1 MNNYDEI
8 KMLVEA
14 SRRALAG
21 NVNESNTTDIRKQY
35 GLINEQKVV
44 DTKEIDIED
53 TETDKE
59 TDKET
64 GKDSEQIGVK
74 KDKQKAYRVINNVII
89 LHGKTKADLQLTTDE
104 KNALTSSVDEFRTD
118 VAELTDFGELN
129 VYPENVEWN
138 GKILELDL
146 EFFFSIN
153 EPNGLY
159 VKSDMVKIDQNYMG
173 MIAKLQSYYEKFKA
187 KWSKIVA
194 SRQEDVEE

>member
-21 NVNESNTTDIRKQY
+21 NMNESNTTDIRKQY
-35 GLINEQKVV
+35 GLLTEQNVV

-53 TETDKE
+53 VKTTEE
-59 TDKET
+59 PE
-64 GKDSEQIGVK
+64 KDTNGIVNK
-74 KDKQKAYRVINNVII
+74 KDKQKAYSIINNIII

-104 KNALTSSVDEFRTD
+104 KNALTSSVDEFRNE
-118 VAELTDFGELN
+118 VAELTDFGDLN
-129 VYPENVEWN
+129 VYPENVEWS

-159 VKSDMVKIDQNYMG
+159 VKGDMVKVDQDYMG
-173 MIAKLQSYYEKFKA
+173 MIGKLRSYYEKFKT
-187 KWSKIVA
+187 KWSKVVA

>member
-21 NVNESNTTDIRKQY
+21 NMNESNTTDIRKQY
-35 GLINEQKVV
+35 GLLTEQNVV
-44 DTKEIDIED
+44 DTKEIDIE
-53 TETDKE
+53 
-59 TDKET
+59 
-64 GKDSEQIGVK
+64 GVK
-74 KDKQKAYRVINNVII
+74 TIEEPEKDTNGIVNKEDKQKAYRIINNIII

-104 KNALTSSVDEFRTD
+104 KNALTSSVDEFRNE
-118 VAELTDFGELN
+118 VAELTDFGDLN
-129 VYPENVEWN
+129 VYPENVEWS

-159 VKSDMVKIDQNYMG
+159 VKGDMVKVDQDYMS
-173 MIAKLQSYYEKFKA
+173 MIGKLQSYYEKFKA
-187 KWSKIVA
+187 KWSKVVA

>member
-14 SRRALAG
+14 SRRALSG
-21 NVNESNTTDIRKQY
+21 KLNENHNTDIRKQY
-35 GLINEQKVV
+35 GLIVEQIED
-44 DTKEIDIED
+44 DTDDIEIDTIDVE
-53 TETDKE
+53 EKP
-59 TDKET
+59 K
-64 GKDSEQIGVK
+64 KDSDDIGVK
-74 KDKQKAYRVINNVII
+74 KDKQKAYRVLNNIII

-118 VAELTDFGELN
+118 VAELVDFGDLN
-129 VYPENVEWN
+129 VYHDNVEWK
-138 GKILELDL
+138 GKILENDL

-159 VKSDMVKIDQNYMG
+159 IKGDMIKIDQDYMET
-173 MIAKLQSYYEKFKA
+173 ITKLQSYYEKFKT

>member
-14 SRRALAG
+14 SRRALSG
-21 NVNESNTTDIRKQY
+21 KLNENRTSDIRKQY
-35 GLINEQKVV
+35 GLIVEQIKT
-44 DTKEIDIED
+44 DELEIDDINVDEGP
-53 TETDKE
+53 K
-59 TDKET
+59 
-64 GKDSEQIGVK
+64 KDSDEIGVK
-74 KDKQKAYRVINNVII
+74 KDKQKAFRVLNNIII

-118 VAELTDFGELN
+118 VAELVDFGDLN
-129 VYPENVEWN
+129 VYHDNVEWK
-138 GKILELDL
+138 GKILEINL

-159 VKSDMVKIDQNYMG
+159 IKGDMIKIDQDYVEMVS
-173 MIAKLQSYYEKFKA
+173 KLQSYYEKFKT

>member
-14 SRRALAG
+14 SRRALSG
-21 NVNESNTTDIRKQY
+21 KLNENHNTDIRKQY
-35 GLINEQKVV
+35 GLIKEQVETDEV
-44 DTKEIDIED
+44 EIDDINADE
-53 TETDKE
+53 KP
-59 TDKET
+59 K
-64 GKDSEQIGVK
+64 KDSDEIGVK
-74 KDKQKAYRVINNVII
+74 ADKQKAYRVLNSVII

-104 KNALTSSVDEFRTD
+104 KNALTSSVDEFRNE
-118 VAELTDFGELN
+118 VAELVDFGDLN
-129 VYPENVEWN
+129 VYHDNVEWK
-138 GKILELDL
+138 GKILENDL

-159 VKSDMVKIDQNYMG
+159 IKGDMIKIDQDYMNIVG
-173 MIAKLQSYYEKFKA
+173 KLQSYYEKFKT

>member
-21 NVNESNTTDIRKQY
+21 NMNESNTTDIRKQY
-35 GLINEQKVV
+35 GLLTEQEIQDTTEIKV
-44 DTKEIDIED
+44 DEFDGDQED
-53 TETDKE
+53 K
-59 TDKET
+59 
-64 GKDSEQIGVK
+64 KDSDEIGVK
-74 KDKQKAYRVINNVII
+74 KDKQKAYRVLNNIII

-104 KNALTSSVDEFRTD
+104 KNALTSSVDEFRSD
-118 VAELTDFGELN
+118 VAELVEFGDLN
-129 VYPENVEWN
+129 VYPENVEWK
-138 GKILELDL
+138 GKILENDL

-159 VKSDMVKIDQNYMG
+159 IKGDMIKVDQEHMEVIG
-173 MIAKLQSYYEKFKA
+173 KLQSYYEKFKT

>member
-21 NVNESNTTDIRKQY
+21 NMNESNTTDIRKQY
-35 GLINEQKVV
+35 GLLTEQNVE
-44 DTKEIDIED
+44 DTKEIDVED
-53 TETDKE
+53 IKTTEEPK
-59 TDKET
+59 
-64 GKDSEQIGVK
+64 KDSDEIGNK
-74 KDKQKAYRVINNVII
+74 TDKQKAYRIINNIII

-104 KNALTSSVDEFRTD
+104 KNALTSSVDEFRNE
-118 VAELTDFGELN
+118 VAELTDFNDLN
-129 VYPENVEWN
+129 VYPENVEWS

-159 VKSDMVKIDQNYMG
+159 VKGDMVKVDQDYMG
-173 MIAKLQSYYEKFKA
+173 MIGKLQSYYEKFKA
-187 KWSKIVA
+187 KWSKVVA

>member
-21 NVNESNTTDIRKQY
+21 NMNENNTTDIRKQY
-35 GLINEQKVV
+35 GLLTEQDVV
-44 DTKEIDIED
+44 DTKEIDIE
-53 TETDKE
+53 
-59 TDKET
+59 
-64 GKDSEQIGVK
+64 GVK
-74 KDKQKAYRVINNVII
+74 TTEEPEKDTNGIVNKEDKQKAYRIINNIII

-104 KNALTSSVDEFRTD
+104 KNALTSSVDEFRNE
-118 VAELTDFGELN
+118 VAELTDFGDLN
-129 VYPENVEWN
+129 VYPENVEWS

-159 VKSDMVKIDQNYMG
+159 VKGDMVKVDQDYMA
-173 MIAKLQSYYEKFKA
+173 MIGKLQSYYEKFKA
-187 KWSKIVA
+187 KWSKVVA

>member
-14 SRRALAG
+14 SRRALSG
-21 NVNESNTTDIRKQY
+21 KLNENHNTDIRKQY
-35 GLINEQKVV
+35 GLIVEQIED
-44 DTKEIDIED
+44 DTDDIEIDTIDVE
-53 TETDKE
+53 EKP
-59 TDKET
+59 K
-64 GKDSEQIGVK
+64 KDSDEIGVK
-74 KDKQKAYRVINNVII
+74 KDKQKAYRVLNNIII

-118 VAELTDFGELN
+118 VAELVDFGDLN
-129 VYPENVEWN
+129 VYHDNVEWK
-138 GKILELDL
+138 GKILENDL

-159 VKSDMVKIDQNYMG
+159 IKGDMIKIDQDYMET
-173 MIAKLQSYYEKFKA
+173 ITKLQSYYEKFKT